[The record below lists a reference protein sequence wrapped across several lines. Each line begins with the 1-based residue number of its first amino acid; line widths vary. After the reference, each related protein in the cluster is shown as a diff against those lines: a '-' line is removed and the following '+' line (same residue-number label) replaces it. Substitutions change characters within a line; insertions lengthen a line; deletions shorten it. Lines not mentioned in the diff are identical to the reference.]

1 MKNSIKIIGLL
12 MALAALAGSSALTAN
27 ALTLQE
33 RDAAAKA
40 AYQNA
45 KNQYAAEV
53 NFYKTTRQQFL
64 DAKDKYQKFKN
75 SDNKAAYETQARAY
89 LEKIIDVLIKK
100 LEAIKVWVS
109 NRQTISETEK
119 QNIISEIDSDIS
131 KLNQMKEGVD
141 TATPDQ
147 IVAKA
152 KEVRAYW
159 DSHRSFVKRIVGQ
172 IWGARINFLITK
184 AENLASKINTKIQE
198 LKAAGTDTANLEAW
212 LADFNQK
219 IATAKEKKAAADAKF
234 QAINSLAGADQLFR
248 EGHQFI
254 LDADKYIVDAHAA
267 LVKIVQEMKKVAT
280 KTPTPTTSATATATE
295 TTTATPTATPTE

>member
-12 MALAALAGSSALTAN
+12 IALAVLAGSSNLTAN

-40 AYQNA
+40 AYQKA

-100 LEAIKVWVS
+100 LETIKVWVS

-131 KLNQMKEGVD
+131 KLNQMKVGID

-159 DSHRSFVKRIVGQ
+159 DSHRSFVKMIVGQ

-184 AENLASKINTKIQE
+184 AENLASKIDTKIQE

-219 IATAKEKKAAADAKF
+219 IATAKEKKAAADVKF
-234 QAINSLAGADQLFR
+234 QAINSLASADQLFR

-254 LDADKYIVDAHAA
+254 LDADKYIREAHAA

-280 KTPTPTTSATATATE
+280 KTSTPTPTV
-295 TTTATPTATPTE
+295 TTTATPTATPAQ